1 MGKSN
6 EKINKIQ
13 NIFEKIFKEKIN
25 NFEKLEF
32 NKTKK
37 WDSLKHILLIVSFEK
52 ELAVKIKTSDV
63 EKLTSYKKIINY
75 FL

>member
-1 MGKSN
+1 MSKSN

-13 NIFEKIFKEKIN
+13 NIFEKIFKEKID
-25 NFEKLEF
+25 NFKKLEF
-32 NKTKK
+32 NKKKK
-37 WDSLKHILLIVSFEK
+37 WDSLKHIQLIVSLEK

-63 EKLTSYKKIINY
+63 EKLASYKKIVNY

>member
-1 MGKSN
+1 MSKSN

-37 WDSLKHILLIVSFEK
+37 WDSLKHIQLIVSFEK

>member
-37 WDSLKHILLIVSFEK
+37 WDSLKHIQLIVSFEK